1 MFKSQSKYKL
11 FSYSILFE
19 EIINPFIELISDF
32 LSIDKEDNWGIITAI
47 DFNNIDKPLADEI
60 QKLKKKN
67 ISFNKDKRL
76 HCRKKKALM
85 EDLINRKEDIEN
97 DIQKLIKWGYESIN
111 EYFFN
116 EVFSSDNLSKYGKSR
131 IVLLD
136 KVNRFIIAEN
146 DNILDII
153 IKVLSRSQLI
163 SRLITYSKKK
173 GSINFEKLINFD
185 GENLY
190 KSHVNVEQLY
200 SLSCPAINLSYLK
213 ESFTK
218 IPTENTDIW
227 ICKDFFDKYILSN
240 ANASPENIFI
250 IQNEDKLLGINI
262 GDICFIYESNPT
274 TLIEE
279 EHLLDYYWC
288 LLKNNI
294 YRLPEQN
301 DSFRSDIVN
310 KFNEKAKKE
319 DFTYLLSNLQKNLY
333 IENIEIPDEYKDFFE
348 SNFKINELKH
358 LLGYELYLPYKSNPE
373 SSLIGIYHTDK
384 KPSETHYN
392 LIHWVSNHKEENKIY
407 EFSKETPVAKKKKLI
422 QVLKPEISFYFR
434 HKYFEDFFE
443 EILKEL
449 KVQYVSNYKIKY
461 KSNDQEAEFDFIIKT
476 AQKIYVIELKT
487 KLRNEE
493 ISKYE
498 RKCKRLIE
506 EIPLG
511 ENNLEFLI
519 IGALSDENCET
530 YKYYIEEGKAIH
542 PNYNA
547 KREDVY
553 TIPYWFSFPIVSTSK
568 KLTCIA
574 EPSYQRLKSIIDEI
588 CI

>member
-19 EIINPFIELISDF
+19 EITNPFIELISDF

-47 DFNNIDKPLADEI
+47 DFNNIDKHLADEI

-67 ISFNKDKRL
+67 FSFNKDKKL
-76 HCRKKKALM
+76 HCKKKKILT
-85 EDLINRKEDIEN
+85 EDLINRQEDIEN
-97 DIQKLIKWGYESIN
+97 NVQKLKKWGYESIN
-111 EYFFN
+111 EYFLN

-136 KVNRFIIAEN
+136 KVNKFIIAEN

-153 IKVLSRSQLI
+153 VKVLSRSQLI
-163 SRLITYSKKK
+163 SRLITYVKKK
-173 GSINFEKLINFD
+173 GNINFEKLINFD

-190 KSHVNVEQLY
+190 KPHINIEQLY
-200 SLSCPAINLSYLK
+200 SLPCPAINLSYLK

-218 IPTENTDIW
+218 IPTESTDIW
-227 ICKDFFDKYILSN
+227 IYKDFFNKYILSD
-240 ANASPENIFI
+240 ANTSSESIYI
-250 IQNEDKLLGINI
+250 IQNEDKLIGVNI
-262 GDICFIYESNPT
+262 GNICFIYESNPT
-274 TLIEE
+274 SLIKEE
-279 EHLLDYYWC
+279 NLLDYYWC

-301 DSFRSDIVN
+301 DNYRSELVN
-310 KFNEKAKKE
+310 KFNQEAKKE
-319 DFTYLLSNLQKNLY
+319 NFTYLLSNLQKNLY
-333 IENIEIPDEYKDFFE
+333 IEDIEIAHEFKDFFE

-358 LLGYELYLPYKSNPE
+358 LLGYELYLPYTSNPE

-384 KPSETHYN
+384 KPSEKHYN
-392 LIHWVSNHKEENKIY
+392 LIHWISNHKEEDKIY
-407 EFSKETPVAKKKKLI
+407 EFSKETPVAKRKKII

-434 HKYFEDFFE
+434 HKFFEDFFE
-443 EILKEL
+443 EILKKL

-498 RKCKRLIE
+498 RKCKKLIE
-506 EIPLG
+506 EIPLS

-530 YKYYIEEGKAIH
+530 YKYYIQEGQAIH
-542 PNYNA
+542 PNYNT
-547 KREDVY
+547 KREDVH
-553 TIPYWFSFPIVSTSK
+553 TIPYWFSFPIVSSSK

-574 EPSYQRLKSIIDEI
+574 EPSYERLKSIIDEI